1 MKLCYLDSRAHSAG
15 IFVRVKHPIKVY
27 KILMW
32 KVVGTKKGYEEKQTL
47 DWFTVIPKQGKNLI

>member
-1 MKLCYLDSRAHSAG
+1 MKLCYLDSRAHSAV

-32 KVVGTKKGYEEKQTL
+32 KVVGTKTGYEEGQTL
-47 DWFTVIPKQGKNLI
+47 DWFTVIPK